1 MATTSHEPIYVDK
14 PCESHRTRLMFY
26 WLESAESKLKNYI
39 KYDTQMTTY
48 LKLKYFLNTYLYLE
62 RMVQTKK
69 VTLSMDIEID
79 IPKDIVLD
87 KKRLKKVQEGILKV
101 ISKGPYEEGL
111 LFKITRAQFEIEPDL
126 SENKPESG

>member
-1 MATTSHEPIYVDK
+1 MIHKRP
-14 PCESHRTRLMFY
+14 
-26 WLESAESKLKNYI
+26 
-39 KYDTQMTTY
+39 TY
-48 LKLKYFLNTYLYLE
+48 LKLKYFLNTYPYLE

-79 IPKDIVLD
+79 IPKDILLD

-111 LFKITRAQFEIEPDL
+111 LFKITSAKFEIEPDL

>member
-1 MATTSHEPIYVDK
+1 
-14 PCESHRTRLMFY
+14 
-26 WLESAESKLKNYI
+26 
-39 KYDTQMTTY
+39 
-48 LKLKYFLNTYLYLE
+48 
-62 RMVQTKK
+62 MVETKK
-69 VTLSMDIEID
+69 VALSMVVEVD

-111 LFKITRAQFEIEPDL
+111 LFKIIRAKFEIPSKL

>member
-1 MATTSHEPIYVDK
+1 
-14 PCESHRTRLMFY
+14 MFY
-26 WLESAESKLKNYI
+26 WLESTGSKFKNYV

-111 LFKITRAQFEIEPDL
+111 LFKITMAKFQIEPDL